1 MDGMCLKNVFALA
14 ILTFSVQPRLHYP
27 RANQRR
33 MRRGEN
39 DWVLLVRCQ
48 GDTLAQVRPI
58 GVGELC
64 PTLLCLSFA
73 AWSKSLSLLLQEKWR
88 ENKIEA
94 PGEMLSPPW
103 TEQQELSRPWPRTGA
118 ARPPSAVSAQ

>member
-1 MDGMCLKNVFALA
+1 MDGMCLQNVFALA
-14 ILTFSVQPRLHYP
+14 TLAFSVQPRLPYP
-27 RANQRR
+27 RADQRR

-39 DWVLLVRCQ
+39 VWVFLVRYQ
-48 GDTLAQVRPI
+48 GHTLARVRPA
-58 GVGELC
+58 GMDELC

-103 TEQQELSRPWPRTGA
+103 PSSR
-118 ARPPSAVSAQ
+118 S

>member
-1 MDGMCLKNVFALA
+1 MDGMCLQNVFALA
-14 ILTFSVQPRLHYP
+14 TLAFSVQPRLPYP
-27 RANQRR
+27 RADQRR
-33 MRRGEN
+33 TRRGEN
-39 DWVLLVRCQ
+39 VWVFLVRYQ
-48 GDTLAQVRPI
+48 GHTLARVRPA
-58 GVGELC
+58 GMDELC

-103 TEQQELSRPWPRTGA
+103 PSSR
-118 ARPPSAVSAQ
+118 S